1 MKKTFLADLNEDQLL
16 AATTTEGP
24 VLILAG
30 AGSGKTKTIISRT
43 VNIIYTNKIDPR
55 NILIMTFTNKA
66 AREMRERGEK
76 MLESFED
83 WDGFMPEFTTF
94 HSWGVKFIRSL
105 DNNMLASK
113 KLNQYFN
120 ISDESDQ
127 VVILNK
133 ILQSLISED
142 EMKKIKIKNLL
153 LPIGFIQNNLVKYD
167 SIENATKGISLLLEE
182 DSSWIDEVMTLDK
195 YDINSILSELYFQYK
210 KELRA
215 NNLIDFEDL
224 INIPIEVIS
233 ENSEIKNRL
242 RNYYKYIMVDEF
254 QDTNGSQLEL
264 LNLLTSEDENICVV
278 GDDSQSI
285 YGWRG
290 ANIDYILNF
299 HKARK
304 NVRKINLKIN
314 YRSTEEIVSTANKLL
329 THATQKHEFKE
340 ALEAFTRSKGI
351 IESRFFK
358 SAKEEANRIVSTIKN
373 RVNYGIKY
381 GDFAI
386 LYRAAYINRNVELEL
401 IQNKIPYKIHRGK
414 SLLERKSAA
423 DIISYLKFLSNTT
436 NSIAL
441 AKVLISSKIT
451 TDKRVSQMQF
461 EADRLEVSLSEYLKK
476 SEFDIK
482 GFGQNLKDSLSSFG
496 REISYFESKLDNFS
510 EFKIEFFARNCI
522 SRVYKKVIND
532 KLRGGDINDQNY
544 ESALSAL
551 GIIDI
556 VQTLVEKYSSLDSFL
571 DVTSLEGE
579 EDNHD
584 ENKVNLMTVHA
595 SKGLEFENV
604 FVVGMT
610 QGVFPGDR
618 CFLNG
623 TIEEERR
630 LAYVALTR
638 AKNGLF
644 VSGAP
649 GYFGETEGKLKGPSQ
664 FLFEAGLL

>member
-1 MKKTFLADLNEDQLL
+1 MKKSFLADLNEDQLL

-43 VNIIYTNKIDPR
+43 VNIISTNKIDPR

-76 MLESFED
+76 MLEAFEN
-83 WDGFMPEFTTF
+83 WNGFMPEFTTF

-105 DNNMLASK
+105 DGNILASK

-153 LPIGFIQNNLVKYD
+153 LPIGFIQNNLVQYD

-195 YDINSILSELYFQYK
+195 YDIKLVLSELYFQYK

-233 ENSEIKNRL
+233 ENIEIKNRL

-290 ANIDYILNF
+290 ANIEYILNF

-304 NVRKINLKIN
+304 NVTDLQMELFQLPIN
-314 YRSTEEIVSTANKLL
+314 
-329 THATQKHEFKE
+329 F
-340 ALEAFTRSKGI
+340 
-351 IESRFFK
+351 
-358 SAKEEANRIVSTIKN
+358 
-373 RVNYGIKY
+373 
-381 GDFAI
+381 
-386 LYRAAYINRNVELEL
+386 
-401 IQNKIPYKIHRGK
+401 
-414 SLLERKSAA
+414 
-423 DIISYLKFLSNTT
+423 
-436 NSIAL
+436 
-441 AKVLISSKIT
+441 
-451 TDKRVSQMQF
+451 
-461 EADRLEVSLSEYLKK
+461 
-476 SEFDIK
+476 
-482 GFGQNLKDSLSSFG
+482 
-496 REISYFESKLDNFS
+496 
-510 EFKIEFFARNCI
+510 
-522 SRVYKKVIND
+522 
-532 KLRGGDINDQNY
+532 
-544 ESALSAL
+544 
-551 GIIDI
+551 
-556 VQTLVEKYSSLDSFL
+556 
-571 DVTSLEGE
+571 
-579 EDNHD
+579 
-584 ENKVNLMTVHA
+584 
-595 SKGLEFENV
+595 
-604 FVVGMT
+604 
-610 QGVFPGDR
+610 
-618 CFLNG
+618 
-623 TIEEERR
+623 
-630 LAYVALTR
+630 
-638 AKNGLF
+638 
-644 VSGAP
+644 
-649 GYFGETEGKLKGPSQ
+649 
-664 FLFEAGLL
+664 